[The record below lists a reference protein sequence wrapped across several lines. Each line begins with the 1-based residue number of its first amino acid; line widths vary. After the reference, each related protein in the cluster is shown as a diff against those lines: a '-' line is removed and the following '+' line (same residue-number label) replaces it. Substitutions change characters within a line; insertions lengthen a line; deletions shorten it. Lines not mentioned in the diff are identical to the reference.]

1 MTGIRTFDDLRL
13 RCKMVPSPSKRYPG
27 ECWEWHGATS
37 RAGGSPSIW
46 IPSLQRVGTVGTLSS
61 VIATGSAAPAS
72 RVYRAMCDTPHCCNP
87 EHRRWLSQA
96 AATRK
101 THAGKPLAVAH
112 KARITASRRAGSH
125 ITAEAIAL
133 LRAHPAG
140 VSVAGLAAE
149 LGVSLSYAGA
159 IKAGKRR
166 PAVSPFAALM
176 TGAA

>member
-1 MTGIRTFDDLRL
+1 MNGIRTFEDLRL
-13 RCKMVPSPSKRYPG
+13 RCKMIPSPSNRYPS
-27 ECWEWHGATS
+27 ECWEWRGATS
-37 RAGGSPSIW
+37 RTGCPSIW
-46 IPSLQRVGTVGTLSS
+46 IPSLQRVGKVGTLAA
-61 VIATGSAAPAS
+61 VIATGSAAPTG
-72 RVYRAMCDTPHCCNP
+72 RVYAAMCGTPHCCNP
-87 EHRRWLSQA
+87 GQRRWMSQA

-112 KARITASRRAGSH
+112 KARITASRRAGSR

-133 LRAHPAG
+133 LQAHPAG

>member
-1 MTGIRTFDDLRL
+1 MTGIRTFEDLRQ
-13 RCKMVPSPSKRYPG
+13 RCKLIPSTSKRHPS
-27 ECWEWHGATS
+27 ECWVWTGATS
-37 RAGGSPSIW
+37 PTGCPSIW
-46 IPSLQRVGTVGTLSS
+46 IPSLRRVGAIGTLAS
-61 VIATGSAAPAS
+61 VIATGSAAPS
-72 RVYRAMCDTPHCCNP
+72 GRVYKVMCDTPHCCNP

-96 AATRK
+96 AAARK

-133 LRAHPAG
+133 LQAHPAG
-140 VSVAGLAAE
+140 VSVAGLAAQ
-149 LGVSLSYAGA
+149 LGVSLSYAAA